1 MNMDRIGKEI
11 ERGTAMSRSDFND
24 EHFVVSY
31 ELLKLF
37 QWLLVHEQEAL
48 KKLVVNALAQGLK
61 YELADSHDVSDCN
74 KTITDSATETHR
86 EHTEEEAE
94 DLQEGMVDFFTLLEM
109 ILHETMTEDEAT
121 AILQR
126 TMIPSIYHID
136 TNACDSTSVALSVE
150 KATAAVQNN
159 TGENPKDVLCKELLK
174 RWKPTKKPYAH

>member
-1 MNMDRIGKEI
+1 
-11 ERGTAMSRSDFND
+11 MSRSDFND

-31 ELLKLF
+31 ELLKLL

-48 KKLVVNALAQGLK
+48 KKLVVKALGQGLR
-61 YELADSHDVSDCN
+61 YELEDTHNESECAP
-74 KTITDSATETHR
+74 TATDQLTEIHR
-86 EHTEEEAE
+86 EHSEQEAE
-94 DLQEGMVDFFTLLEM
+94 NLQEGMVDFFTLLEM
-109 ILHETMTEDEAT
+109 ILHETLTEDEAT
-121 AILQR
+121 SLLQR